1 MSTDERTDC
10 RLQQCAMI
18 AYTELLRQGPVKRVH
33 HTPDTGLDMI
43 AAHERRKG
51 LDLWEEDLSC
61 EKNPRGAGAA

>member
-1 MSTDERTDC
+1 
-10 RLQQCAMI
+10 
-18 AYTELLRQGPVKRVH
+18 
-33 HTPDTGLDMI
+33 MI